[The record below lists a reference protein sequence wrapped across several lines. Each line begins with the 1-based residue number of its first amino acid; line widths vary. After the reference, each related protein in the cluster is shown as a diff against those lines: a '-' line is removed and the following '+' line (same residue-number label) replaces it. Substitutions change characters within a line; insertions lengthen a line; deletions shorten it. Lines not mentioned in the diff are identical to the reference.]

1 MILYNFFKYL
11 FMYIRYYKILMSIYE
26 DENLVSRLG
35 QSLDVNFK
43 VDWIGRLYGIFN
55 PNIKNGVF
63 DVNNPIYS
71 YNEKGLDTDV
81 FVKDYILT
89 KLSAI
94 TLFMEHNTLFELVG
108 YEIKRLDNI
117 DNFLFIIK
125 PLPYDNLKKYTKL
138 LPIPIVII
146 ASAIV
151 ALCILL

>member
-1 MILYNFFKYL
+1 MILYKFFKYL
-11 FMYIRYYKILMSIYE
+11 FMYIRYYKILMNIYE
-26 DENLVSRLG
+26 NENLVSRLG
-35 QSLDVNFK
+35 QSLDIKFK

-55 PNIKNGVF
+55 PNIRNGKF
-63 DVNNPIYS
+63 DINNPIYS
-71 YNEKGLDTDV
+71 FNEKGLDTDV

-125 PLPYDNLKKYTKL
+125 PLPYDNLKKYAKL
-138 LPIPIVII
+138 LPIPIIII
-146 ASAIV
+146 ASIIV